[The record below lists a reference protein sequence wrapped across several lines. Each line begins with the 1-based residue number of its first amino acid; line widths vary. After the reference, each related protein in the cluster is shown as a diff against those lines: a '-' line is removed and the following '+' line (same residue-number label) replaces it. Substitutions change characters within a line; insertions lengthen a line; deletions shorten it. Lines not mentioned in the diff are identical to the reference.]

1 MLFLGGGDPSR
12 LISALTGTPLWT
24 EVIDRWRAGRALAGS
39 SAGAMALCEHRLLP
53 EPRAE
58 VPTVWSRG
66 LGPVNGIALAVHAR
80 SRSDRWL
87 DGVSSRAP
95 CPLVA
100 LDDGVGIL
108 LRPGTPPRGVGSGGM
123 IRLVGRQAPNVRGS
137 KLWEEGESHRRQQH
151 PQPPH
156 GRPRTPCRSDKTG
169 SVRGQ

>member
-1 MLFLGGGDPSR
+1 MDQSKRTNRWLGAEPMLIPVLDSWEATPERLPEDYDMLFLGGGDPSR

-108 LRPGTPPRGVGSGGM
+108 LRPGTPPRGVGSGG
-123 IRLVGRQAPNVRGS
+123 
-137 KLWEEGESHRRQQH
+137 
-151 PQPPH
+151 
-156 GRPRTPCRSDKTG
+156 
-169 SVRGQ
+169 